1 MNGWATERGDYA
13 KPTRPAYRSFHARQ
27 LCSRAIGPDI
37 VLPKEIASPMWFKQ
51 MFARK
56 SLETLL
62 AEVAGEHQLRRV
74 LGPVALTA
82 IGVGAIIGAG
92 IFAMTGRVAAE
103 DAGPSIVLSFVV
115 AGIACGFAA
124 LCYAEFA
131 AMAPVAGS
139 AYTYTYAT
147 LGEVWAWMIG
157 WDLILEYAMSC
168 AVVAA
173 HWAHY
178 LDEFLMSTLGVRIP
192 PQLLEDPFSKVLV
205 NGELVHAWFNLP
217 AIAIMAIVTGVLILG
232 IRESTTANAILV
244 FVKVAV
250 VLFVIALGIVYV
262 NKDNWTQVPVT
273 DRPATDVKDYLAR
286 HPDVAERVP
295 PGAVSEI
302 VSGEE
307 LLKQHPDFAR
317 SLTPAQH
324 IEVAKLVSE
333 GNKWGLLALLGIKH
347 WLQPL
352 DDSMRSGF
360 LPFGLSGLM
369 VGAALVFFAYIGFDA
384 ISTHAEEARRPQ
396 RDVPLGILLSLAVC
410 TLLYI
415 LVSGVITGME
425 PYPGIDTKAAV
436 AAAFRKRAEVE
447 HSGLLSSAAGIIA
460 LGALAGMTSVLLVT
474 FQSQARV
481 FLAISR
487 DGLLPSSIFAA
498 IHPRFRT
505 PHRSTLL
512 TGGII
517 CLVAALTP
525 IKNLEQMVNIGT
537 LMAFALV
544 CASVLILR
552 FTRPD
557 AERPFHC
564 PWIYVVAP
572 LGIAIN
578 LLLMLFLPL
587 ETWVRLAVWLALG
600 LVIYFSYGRR
610 HSVLGHELQRQLQ
623 TEGCGP
629 SNAPI
634 VPGDTH
640 GND

>member
-1 MNGWATERGDYA
+1 
-13 KPTRPAYRSFHARQ
+13 
-27 LCSRAIGPDI
+27 
-37 VLPKEIASPMWFKQ
+37 

-56 SLETLL
+56 SLDTLM
-62 AEVAGEHQLRRV
+62 AEMSGEHQLRRI
-74 LGPVALTA
+74 LGPVSLTA

-115 AGIACGFAA
+115 AGIGCGFAA

-147 LGEVWAWMIG
+147 LGELWAWVIG

-178 LDEFLMSTLGVRIP
+178 LDELLFTTFHIHIP
-192 PQLLEDPFSKVLV
+192 PQLLSDPWTPVMV
-205 NGELVHAWFNLP
+205 DGHEVQAWLNLP
-217 AIAIMAIVTGVLILG
+217 AILIMILITLILIVG
-232 IRESTTANAILV
+232 IRESAFTNAVLV
-244 FVKVAV
+244 FVKVGV
-250 VLFVIALGIVYV
+250 VLFVIVLGCAYV
-262 NKDNWTQVPVT
+262 NADHWTSVPVSE
-273 DRPATDVKDYLAR
+273 RRSTDVKDYLVR
-286 HPDVAERVP
+286 HPDLAERLP
-295 PGAVSEI
+295 PDGVSEI
-302 VSGEE
+302 TDGKRLLEE
-307 LLKQHPDFAR
+307 HPKIAS
-317 SLTPAQH
+317 SLTPDQRVE
-324 IEVAKLVSE
+324 ITKLPSE
-333 GNKWGLLALLGIKH
+333 GSKWGLLAVLGIKR

-352 DDSMRSGF
+352 DDRLRS
-360 LPFGLSGLM
+360 PFMPYGLSGLM

-384 ISTHAEEARRPQ
+384 ISTHAEEAKKPQ
-396 RDVPLGILLSLAVC
+396 RDMPLGILLSLSVC
-410 TLLYI
+410 TVLYI

-425 PYPGIDTKAAV
+425 PYPGIDTNAAV
-436 AAAFRKRAEVE
+436 AAAFRKKAEAE
-447 HSGLLSSAAGIIA
+447 KSGLLTSAAAIIA

-487 DGLLPSSIFAA
+487 DGLLPPSIFAA

-512 TGGII
+512 TGAII

-525 IKNLEQMVNIGT
+525 IRNLEQMVNIGT
-537 LMAFALV
+537 LMAFVLV

-552 FTRPD
+552 ITRPGVH
-557 AERPFHC
+557 RPFHC
-564 PWIYVVAP
+564 PWLYAVAP
-572 LGIAIN
+572 LGIAVN

-600 LVIYFSYGRR
+600 LVIYFGYGRR
-610 HSVLGHELQRQLQ
+610 HSLLGHELQRQMQ

-634 VPGDTH
+634 VPGE
-640 GND
+640 